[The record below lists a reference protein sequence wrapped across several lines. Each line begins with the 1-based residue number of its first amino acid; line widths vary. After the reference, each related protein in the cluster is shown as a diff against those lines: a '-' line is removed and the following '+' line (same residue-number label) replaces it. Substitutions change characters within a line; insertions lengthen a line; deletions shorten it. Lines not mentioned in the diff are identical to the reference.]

1 MQQYFLGLIL
11 AALVITSCSDS
22 STIGAD
28 ILDDEKINVTYKD
41 DFELSSK
48 TLAGESFVIDI
59 NANKGLYDYYVVG
72 NVEDPVYGKYGGDM
86 YFSFYPLSSVVSV
99 LDGGSLDSVVLS
111 MAYDSLGMLGD
122 TSKMMD
128 FELKVLEE
136 SILDYDT
143 VRIEKEFMLG
153 SEVVGSV
160 STTAHPRT
168 KVQVFDPVVDS
179 IVTSV
184 PQLRIKLSEAFS
196 NKLFMDTTVIKD
208 DTLMNKTYFGFNL
221 SVANMPNRIV
231 SFNPRSENSRVYM
244 YYTDKEGK
252 KKRFN
257 FALRSKIFQ
266 HIDQDLSGSKA
277 ETSINT
283 SASGDDLVYIQGLKG
298 TDIEIQLPD
307 LSSYKK
313 ELINLAY
320 LEMTYAESEASELPH
335 NSFSPINQ
343 LFISTKNDKGDLVY
357 ITDITKHGASDL
369 AKGFAYHEGTIR
381 EVTVEGEKVQQVR
394 FVITDYIKDVIDGDA
409 PNTCIVRPRQRA
421 QNGKSSI
428 FYGAKHSKYPIKLK
442 ITSTSD

>member
-59 NANKGLYDYYVVG
+59 NANKGLYDYYLVG
-72 NVEDPVYGKYGGDM
+72 QVDDPIFGKYGGDM
-86 YFSFYPLSSVVSV
+86 YFSFFPTSSEVSI
-99 LDGGSLDSVVLS
+99 LDGASLDSVVLS
-111 MAYDSLGMLGD
+111 MVYDSLGMIGD
-122 TSKMMD
+122 TSVAID

-136 SILDYDT
+136 SILEYDT
-143 VRIEKEFMLG
+143 VRIEKEFMLS
-153 SEVVGSV
+153 SETVGSAT
-160 STTAHPRT
+160 TTARPRT
-168 KVQVFDPVVDS
+168 KVKIFDPLVDS
-179 IVTSV
+179 VVTSS

-196 NKLFMDTTVIKD
+196 NKLFMDTTVIKN
-208 DTLMNKTYFGFNL
+208 DTLMNKNYFGFNL
-221 SVANMPNRIV
+221 SVANMPNRLV
-231 SFNPRSENSRVYM
+231 SFNPRNENSRILM

-252 KKRFN
+252 KRRFS
-257 FALRSKIFQ
+257 FGLRSKIFQ
-266 HIDQDLSGSKA
+266 HIDQDVAGSKVENA
-277 ETSINT
+277 INT
-283 SASGDDLVYIQGLKG
+283 PTTGDDLVYIQGLKG
-298 TDIEIQLPD
+298 TDIEVQLPD
-307 LSSYKK
+307 LSEYKK

-320 LEMTYAESEASELPH
+320 LEMTYAEDAVTELHH

-357 ITDITKHGASDL
+357 ISDITKHGATDL
-369 AKGFAYHEGTIR
+369 AKGLSYHEGTIR
-381 EVTVEGEKVQQVR
+381 EETVDGEKIRKVR
-394 FVITDYIKDVIDGDA
+394 FVITDYIKDIIDGDA

-421 QNGKSSI
+421 QSGKSSI